1 MSRLNHV
8 RKADVLSGWRLRLQK
23 IIFEA
28 DSPSGKLFDVL
39 LIASIILS
47 VIVVMLDSVA
57 AVQSHYGHL
66 LLIAEWTF
74 TLFFT
79 AEYVLRLI
87 CVGRPLGYAT
97 SLFGIVD
104 LLAIVP
110 TYLSLLLPG
119 THYLAVIRVLR
130 VLRIFR
136 VLKLVQYIGESRLL
150 MQALYSSRRKITVFL
165 LAVFTM
171 VVILGSMMYVIED
184 EEHGFTSIPR
194 SIYWAIVT
202 LTTVGYG
209 DISPQTALGRALSAV
224 VMILGYSII
233 VVPTGI
239 VSAGLTQALSNRP
252 ATKNTTICQECGL
265 EGHES
270 DARYCKNCGG
280 EF

>member
-1 MSRLNHV
+1 MSRLHHV
-8 RKADVLSGWRLRLQK
+8 RNAEALSGWRLRLQE

-28 DSPSGKLFDVL
+28 DTPSGKLFDVL
-39 LIASIILS
+39 LIASISLS
-47 VIVVMLDSVA
+47 VCVVMLDSVA

-66 LLIAEWTF
+66 LEIAEWTF
-74 TLFFT
+74 TILFT
-79 AEYVLRLI
+79 AEYALRLI

-97 SLFGIVD
+97 SVFGIVD

-119 THYLAVIRVLR
+119 THYLVVIRVLR

-136 VLKLVQYIGESRLL
+136 VLKLIQYIGESRLL
-150 MQALYSSRRKITVFL
+150 MQALYSSRRKIAVFL

-171 VVILGSMMYVIED
+171 VVILGSMMYVIEN

-209 DISPQTALGRALSAV
+209 DISPQTALGQALAAV

-233 VVPTGI
+233 AVPTGI
-239 VSAGLTQALSNRP
+239 ISAELTQAIGNRSL
-252 ATKNTTICQECGL
+252 AAKTKICRECSL
-265 EGHES
+265 EGHDS
-270 DARYCKNCGG
+270 DARYCKNCGS